1 MMKKQI
7 SILLIAMSLILVSCD
22 NDDDKIQKQTATF
35 KVTIKN
41 VFTPRFYQSSG
52 SIEAIPP
59 GESQEFSFNAGKG
72 SYLSFAN
79 MFVKSNDL
87 FYGFSDTGLALYDA
101 NGSAITGDVSMNIQL
116 WDAGT
121 EVNEEPGE
129 GANQPMN
136 QTGPNTGDT
145 ESGIVHMVN
154 DGFTY
159 PSTDD
164 IIEISITHDG
174 GTMFTVKIENNS
186 ATASLTTPL
195 APGVWAVHN
204 DQVKLFETGVEA
216 PETLE
221 RLAEDGDNSVFNT
234 FLMQNSGYVSP
245 FAPGVYAIH
254 KSGIKPI
261 FTNNVGDNGAGLEA
275 LAEDGDPSN
284 LAASLAGMS
293 DLIDNGV
300 FNTPDGASAP
310 GPLMPNNSYSFTFTA
325 SEGDYLSI
333 ATMLVHSND
342 LFFAFADQGIS
353 LFSNGV
359 ALTGDVTTQISL
371 WDAGTEVNEYPGAG
385 NNQPARG
392 GANSGVDENGLV
404 TKVND
409 GFTYPSVSDAIE
421 VKIELQ

>member
-35 KVTIKN
+35 KVTVKN
-41 VFTPRFYQSSG
+41 VFTPKTYQYSG
-52 SIEAIPP
+52 SIGAIPP
-59 GESQEFSFNAGKG
+59 GESQEFTFNAGKG

-87 FYGFSDTGLALYDA
+87 FYGFSDAGLALYDA
-101 NGSAITGDVSMNIQL
+101 NGNAISGDVSMNIQL

-121 EVNEEPGE
+121 EVNEEPGM

-136 QTGPNTGDT
+136 QSGPNTGDA
-145 ESGIVHMVN
+145 ENGIVHMVN

-164 IIEISITHDG
+164 VIEIKITHDG

-186 ATASLTTPL
+186 ATASIATPL
-195 APGVWAVHN
+195 APGVWAVHSN
-204 DQVKLFETGVEA
+204 QVKLFESGVVA
-216 PETLE
+216 PEILE
-221 RLAEDGDNSVFNT
+221 RLAEDGDNSGFNT

-254 KSGIKPI
+254 KSEDKPI
-261 FTNNVGDNGAGLEA
+261 FTNNVQDDGAGLEA

-284 LAASLAGMS
+284 LVASLAGMANLVES
-293 DLIDNGV
+293 GV
-300 FNTPDGASAP
+300 FNTPEGASAP
-310 GPLMPNNSYSFTFTA
+310 GALMPNNSYSFTFTA
-325 SEGDYLSI
+325 SEGDNLSL

-359 ALTGDVTTQISL
+359 AVTGDVTSQISL
-371 WDAGTEVNEYPGAG
+371 WDAGTEVNEFPGAG

-392 GANSGVDENGLV
+392 GANSGLDENGLV
-404 TKVND
+404 VKVND